1 MNGIKS
7 QIQQIFTILEKIDTN
22 ITNSNLTVVDKIINT
37 IISKRNT
44 DEPDNNLKSIKITN
58 IDNAANIIIF

>member
-7 QIQQIFTILEKIDTN
+7 QIQQIFTLLEKIDTN

-37 IISKRNT
+37 IISKRELNAN
-44 DEPDNNLKSIKITN
+44 EFDNN

>member
-37 IISKRNT
+37 IISKR
-44 DEPDNNLKSIKITN
+44 EPNANEFDNN